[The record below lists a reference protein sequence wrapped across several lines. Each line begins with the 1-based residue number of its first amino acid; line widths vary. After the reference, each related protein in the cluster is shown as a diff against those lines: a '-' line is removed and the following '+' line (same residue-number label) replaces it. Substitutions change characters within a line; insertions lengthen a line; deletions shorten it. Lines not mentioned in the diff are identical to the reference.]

1 MNVISEQDTVR
12 EVGDEEELDLL
23 FRAGPG
29 WWLPLLYAIGV
40 ALFRR
45 RPIGGEDAR
54 PVSLLN

>member
-12 EVGDEEELDLL
+12 DEDEELALL
-23 FRAGPG
+23 VQAGPG
-29 WWLPLLYAIGV
+29 WWLPILFAIGV

-54 PVSLLN
+54 AISLLN